1 MNALLLFPEFSPFG
15 FWNFRETCRLVGA
28 KYPASPLGM
37 ITMAALLPSE
47 WHLRLI
53 DLNTATLKDSDIDW
67 ADLVFIGGMLP
78 QQKKFLQLIDRVHNR
93 GKKVVAGGPDPTSQP
108 EVYKSA
114 DYLVLGEVESSIQ
127 VFLEDLD
134 NGVPHGTYRPDRR
147 PDMIE
152 SPVPRFDL
160 LDLKGYLMIGI
171 QFSRGCPFN
180 CEFCD
185 IIELYGRTPRT
196 KTSEQ
201 IVRELEALYA
211 LGYRGHVDFVDDN
224 FIGNKK
230 KAKDILRAVKA
241 WSEDNGHPF
250 FFSTEASINLA
261 DDEELL
267 TMMRDLDFRYVFIG
281 IESSDEEVLS
291 SVQKRQNLNRDIKS
305 DLHRIYSYG
314 IVVNGGF
321 ILGFD
326 QETSG
331 SARKMVDIIKDG
343 SIVMSMIGL
352 LYALPNTQLRRR
364 LKRENRLLENKAQQ
378 QYSLV
383 TTEID
388 QTTTGINFIP
398 KRPKEEII
406 RDYLHILHEVY
417 STKNYFDRC
426 LSLCRVIRTN
436 HRYKPTSKRMV
447 RYALGFFKTV
457 VKLGLRPSTS
467 YYYWRN
473 ILVILLTN
481 MSAVETVV
489 NLMAMYLHFQPQ
501 TNFISDLMTVNIGD
515 LTVTAGRSSKAE
527 AFAACESG
535 ESAI

>member
-1 MNALLLFPEFSPFG
+1 MNALLLYPEFSPLG
-15 FWNFRETCRLVGA
+15 FWNFKETCRLVGA

-37 ITMAALLPSE
+37 ITMAALLPSK

-78 QQKKFLQLIDRVHNR
+78 QQTRFLHLIDRVHSR

-108 EVYKSA
+108 EVYQSA
-114 DYLVLGEVESSIQ
+114 DYLVLGEVERSMQ
-127 VFLEDLD
+127 VFLTDLD
-134 NGVPHGTYRPDRR
+134 SGVQYGTYRPDRR

-160 LDLKGYLMIGI
+160 LDLKSYLMIGV

-185 IIELYGRTPRT
+185 IIELYGRKPRT
-196 KTSEQ
+196 KTPEQ
-201 IVRELEALYA
+201 IIRELETLFT
-211 LGYRGHVDFVDDN
+211 LGYRGQVDFVDDN
-224 FIGNKK
+224 FIGHKK
-230 KAKDILRAVKA
+230 KAMEILRAVKA

-261 DDEELL
+261 DDEDLL
-267 TMMRDLDFRYVFIG
+267 GLMRDLDFRYVFIG

-291 SVQKRQNLNRDIKS
+291 SAQKSQNLNRNIKS
-305 DLHRIYSYG
+305 DLHKIYSYG

-331 SARKMVDIIKDG
+331 SARKMVDVIKDG

-352 LYALPNTQLRRR
+352 LYALPNTQLTRR
-364 LKRENRLLENKAQQ
+364 LLREKRLLKNTARQRESQE
-378 QYSLV
+378 S
-383 TTEID
+383 TEID
-388 QTTTGINFIP
+388 QTTTGINFIS

-406 RDYLHILHEVY
+406 RDYLHILHETY

-426 LSLCRVIRTN
+426 LNLGKVIRT
-436 HRYKPTSKRMV
+436 HYLYKPTLKRMV
-447 RYALGFFKTV
+447 RYALGFLKTV

-473 ILVILLTN
+473 ILEILLTN
-481 MSAVETVV
+481 TSSIETVV
-489 NLMAMYLHFQPQ
+489 NLMAMYLHFRPQ
-501 TNFISDLMTVNIGD
+501 TRFISGLMMEN
-515 LTVTAGRSSKAE
+515 LEALKVTAAMPLKVRT
-527 AFAACESG
+527 FAACEPG

>member
-1 MNALLLFPEFSPFG
+1 MKVLLLYPEFSSFG
-15 FWNFRETCRLVGA
+15 FWNFRETCRLMGA
-28 KYPASPLGM
+28 RYPASPLGI
-37 ITMAALLPSE
+37 ITMAALLPSK

-53 DLNTATLKDSDIDW
+53 DLNTTTLNDSDIDW

-78 QQKKFLQLIDRVHNR
+78 QQKQFLHLIDRVHSR

-108 EVYKSA
+108 EVYRSA
-114 DYLVLGEVESSIQ
+114 DYLVLGEVESSMQ

-134 NGVPHGTYRPDRR
+134 SGVQYGTYRPDRR

-160 LDLKGYLMIGI
+160 LDLKSYLMIGI

-185 IIELYGRTPRT
+185 IIELYGRNPRT
-196 KTSEQ
+196 KTQEQ
-201 IVRELEALYA
+201 IVSELEALYA

-224 FIGNKK
+224 FIGNKG
-230 KAKDILRAVKA
+230 KAKEILQAVKA

-267 TMMRDLDFRYVFIG
+267 SLMRDLDFRYVFIG
-281 IESSDEEVLS
+281 IETTDEEVLS
-291 SVQKRQNLNRDIKS
+291 FVQKRQNLNRDIIS
-305 DLHRIYSYG
+305 DLHKIYSYG

-331 SARKMVDIIKDG
+331 SARKMVEIIKDG
-343 SIVMSMIGL
+343 SVVMSMVGL
-352 LYALPNTQLRRR
+352 LYALPNTQLTSR
-364 LKRENRLLENKAQQ
+364 LRRENRLLENTVQQ
-378 QYSLV
+378 QDCDES
-383 TTEID
+383 TEVD
-388 QTTTGINFIP
+388 QTTSGINFIP

-406 RDYLHILHEVY
+406 RDYLHILHESY

-426 LSLCRVIRTN
+426 LSLGKVIKTN
-436 HRYKPTSKRMV
+436 YQFKPAFKHKI
-447 RYALGFFKTV
+447 RYALGFVRTV
-457 VKLGLRPSTS
+457 VKLGFRLSTS

-481 MSAVETVV
+481 ISAIETVLS
-489 NLMAMYLHFQPQ
+489 LMSMYLHFRPQ
-501 TNFISDLMTVNIGD
+501 TSFISDLMMENLED
-515 LTVTAGRSSKAE
+515 LKVTATRSSKVE
-527 AFAACESG
+527 TFAASG
-535 ESAI
+535 LS

>member
-1 MNALLLFPEFSPFG
+1 MKALLLYPKFSPFG

-37 ITMAALLPSE
+37 ITMAALLPSK

-53 DLNTATLKDSDIDW
+53 DLNTTTLNDSDIDW

-78 QQKKFLQLIDRVHNR
+78 QQRKFLQLIDRVHAR
-93 GKKVVAGGPDPTSQP
+93 GKKVVAGGADPTSQP
-108 EVYKSA
+108 EVYQSA
-114 DYLVLGEVESSIQ
+114 DYLVLGEVESSMK

-134 NGVPHGTYRPDRR
+134 SGVPHGTYRPDGR

-185 IIELYGRTPRT
+185 IIELYGRKPRT
-196 KTSEQ
+196 KTPEQ
-201 IVRELEALYA
+201 IVRELEALHA

-224 FIGNKK
+224 FIGHKK
-230 KAKDILRAVKA
+230 NAKEILRAVKA

-267 TMMRDLDFRYVFIG
+267 GLMRDLDFRYVFIG
-281 IESSDEEVLS
+281 IESTDEEVLS
-291 SVQKRQNLNRDIKS
+291 QVQKRQNLNRDIIG
-305 DLHRIYSYG
+305 DLHRIYSHG

-331 SARKMVDIIKDG
+331 SARKMVDIIKGG

-364 LKRENRLLENKAQQ
+364 LKRENRLIENTEQQ
-378 QYSLV
+378 QDSLV
-383 TTEID
+383 STEID
-388 QTTTGINFIP
+388 QTTNGINFTP

-406 RDYLHILHEVY
+406 RDYLHILHEAY

-426 LSLCRVIRTN
+426 LSLGKVIKTN
-436 HRYKPTSKRMV
+436 YQYKPTLKRIF

-473 ILVILLTN
+473 ILAILLTN
-481 MSAVETVV
+481 MSAIETVV
-489 NLMAMYLHFQPQ
+489 NMMAMYLHFRPQ
-501 TNFISDLMTVNIGD
+501 TRFISDLMMQNLED
-515 LTVTAGRSSKAE
+515 LKVTAAKPSKVE
-527 AFAACESG
+527 AFAVSG
-535 ESAI
+535 SS